1 MQTRGAGS
9 AALSR
14 LPLADGDVATR
25 PRKRSGARKYIT
37 LRQATNIIDA
47 VKFAKSIGLPLVAHL
62 TIHWSLTNVGDDP
75 DGTLFAKVREG
86 LHKWLERRGIELAAV
101 WARERQCRGQSDVA
115 HCHLLFHLPVK
126 YRSGMH
132 LTQVKEAIMRLV
144 ELHGRGTF
152 HEKAI
157 DLRVHDNPDDNIS
170 SRVVVRRCG
179 RRSGFAK
186 SIAVCR
192 VLFTASGVA

>member
-1 MQTRGAGS
+1 
-9 AALSR
+9 
-14 LPLADGDVATR
+14 
-25 PRKRSGARKYIT
+25 

-62 TIHWSLTNVGDDP
+62 TIHWSLTDVGDDP

-115 HCHLLFHLPVK
+115 HCYLLFHLPVK

-170 SRVVVRRCG
+170 SRVAVRRCG